1 MDMSL
6 GFPQL
11 VLETKENEK
20 GCPMYDSENKN
31 CQVYHDMPL
40 NCQAYPLGYNGEKYF
55 VTDTACQGLGEGEMT
70 AEQLKV
76 QRDAAKEDYEARV
89 ESNTLVPLLY
99 SIIMG
104 NLVDVKNLKV
114 HFPVY
119 GGVLSKKVA
128 TVKAVDGIS
137 LQIKEGEILSIAGE
151 SGCGKSTLLNLLAGL
166 DIPSE
171 GEVLIDN
178 TNISTLPEHK
188 RTELRAR
195 NLGFVYQFHHLLKDF
210 SSIYNTAL
218 PLLIS
223 GVDTNQAMAK
233 AQEILKKVGL
243 ENRTN
248 HKPSELSGGER
259 QRVAIARAMITCLL
273 YTSPSPRDS

>member
-1 MDMSL
+1 MSNIVECRSL
-6 GFPQL
+6 GFNYGKGNSKTS
-11 VLETKENEK
+11 VLKNLNFQIKSNEK
-20 GCPMYDSENKN
+20 I
-31 CQVYHDMPL
+31 
-40 NCQAYPLGYNGEKYF
+40 A
-55 VTDTACQGLGEGEMT
+55 
-70 AEQLKV
+70 
-76 QRDAAKEDYEARV
+76 
-89 ESNTLVPLLY
+89 
-99 SIIMG
+99 IIG
-104 NLVDVKNLKV
+104 
-114 HFPVY
+114 
-119 GGVLSKKVA
+119 
-128 TVKAVDGIS
+128 
-137 LQIKEGEILSIAGE
+137 Q

-233 AQEILKKVGL
+233 AQEILKNVGL

-259 QRVAIARAMITCLL
+259 QRVAIARAMITEPACLMADEPTGNL
-273 YTSPSPRDS
+273 DATNAREVLDLIIELNKNRDTALLIVTHDLSIANKMERKFDLTNGILVEK

>member
-1 MDMSL
+1 MSNIVECRSL
-6 GFPQL
+6 GFNYGKGNSKTS
-11 VLETKENEK
+11 VLKNLNFQIKSNEK
-20 GCPMYDSENKN
+20 I
-31 CQVYHDMPL
+31 
-40 NCQAYPLGYNGEKYF
+40 A
-55 VTDTACQGLGEGEMT
+55 
-70 AEQLKV
+70 
-76 QRDAAKEDYEARV
+76 
-89 ESNTLVPLLY
+89 
-99 SIIMG
+99 IIG
-104 NLVDVKNLKV
+104 
-114 HFPVY
+114 
-119 GGVLSKKVA
+119 
-128 TVKAVDGIS
+128 
-137 LQIKEGEILSIAGE
+137 Q

-171 GEVLIDN
+171 GEVLVDN
-178 TNISTLPEHK
+178 TNISILPEHK

-259 QRVAIARAMITCLL
+259 QRVAIARAMITEPACLMADEPTGNL
-273 YTSPSPRDS
+273 DSTNAREVLDLIIELNKNRDTALLIVTHDLSIANKMERKFDLTNGILVEK

>member
-1 MDMSL
+1 MSNIVECRSL
-6 GFPQL
+6 GFNYGKGNSKTS
-11 VLETKENEK
+11 VLKNLNFQIKSNEK
-20 GCPMYDSENKN
+20 I
-31 CQVYHDMPL
+31 
-40 NCQAYPLGYNGEKYF
+40 A
-55 VTDTACQGLGEGEMT
+55 
-70 AEQLKV
+70 
-76 QRDAAKEDYEARV
+76 
-89 ESNTLVPLLY
+89 
-99 SIIMG
+99 IIG
-104 NLVDVKNLKV
+104 
-114 HFPVY
+114 
-119 GGVLSKKVA
+119 
-128 TVKAVDGIS
+128 
-137 LQIKEGEILSIAGE
+137 Q

-166 DIPSE
+166 DTPSE
-171 GEVLIDN
+171 GEVLVDN

-223 GVDTNQAMAK
+223 GVDKNQAMTK

-259 QRVAIARAMITCLL
+259 QRVAIARAMITEPACLMADEPTGNL
-273 YTSPSPRDS
+273 DATNAREVLDLIIELNKNRDTALLIVTHDLSIANKMERKFDLTNGFLVEK